1 MEKLKVSFPVQSY
14 DLPPSLLWFIRVSSQ
29 EHQPSWKYQDFKEQF
44 QRTIRRLTLPF
55 HFDLSA
61 PTHARVISQKHPTI
75 VQHKSC
81 YLETMKPVSVS
92 CWIKSFS
99 FYILNKNWNLQKT
112 GRLLKPAFSLEVCVN
127 LPGSG
132 WLCRPRQPPPPTST
146 LPNSPAIVD
155 GHPFKGTL
163 FKATSRAP
171 PQATGHPFTLLW
183 APLGAHPAIT
193 ITISLVPCLAPP
205 SNQEAQRDQEFQSAT
220 EKNFCKF
227 PGSLGKCVPDVP
239 CNMLGGVGGV
249 CAISSLTE

>member
-1 MEKLKVSFPVQSY
+1 MLKPSTCIYSKKDKDPSQPICLWKSSKCHFQFKVMTFLLHSS
-14 DLPPSLLWFIRVSSQ
+14 DLLEFLHKSINLVENIKTL
-29 EHQPSWKYQDFKEQF
+29 YKEQF
-44 QRTIRRLTLPF
+44 QRRLTLTF
-55 HFDLSA
+55 HFDLSG
-61 PTHARVISQKHPTI
+61 PHPCTHARVISQKHPTI

-99 FYILNKNWNLQKT
+99 FYILNTNWNLQKT
-112 GRLLKPAFSLEVCVN
+112 GRLLKAAFSLEVCVN

-205 SNQEAQRDQEFQSAT
+205 SNQEAQRDQEFQSAP

-227 PGSLGKCVPDVP
+227 PGSCD
-239 CNMLGGVGGV
+239 
-249 CAISSLTE
+249 